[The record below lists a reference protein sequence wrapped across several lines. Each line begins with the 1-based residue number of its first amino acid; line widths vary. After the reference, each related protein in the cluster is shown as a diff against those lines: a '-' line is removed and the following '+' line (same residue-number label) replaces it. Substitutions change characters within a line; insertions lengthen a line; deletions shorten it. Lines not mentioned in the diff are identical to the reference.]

1 MHLHFGLK
9 NLYESSLQLLWL
21 LSPCQNQ
28 VSAGVV
34 HAQVIDVQAGLKHG
48 TQTLHPA
55 LTHTDSQRKEKGQN
69 TDYNELI

>member
-1 MHLHFGLK
+1 MD
-9 NLYESSLQLLWL
+9 LYESSLQLLWL

-34 HAQVIDVQAGLKHG
+34 HAEVVDVKARFEHG

-55 LTHTDSQRKEKGQN
+55 HGRN
-69 TDYNELI
+69 M